1 MINFD
6 LNKQFDENCA
16 YEFVGFLARVSG
28 ASAYITTS
36 IFHGVYTITSVDVNR
51 LFRNFAYMIKSQQG
65 PTLLFL
71 ELVSPWQP

>member
-1 MINFD
+1 MEKNEGMAGM
-6 LNKQFDENCA
+6 KS
-16 YEFVGFLARVSG
+16 FLARVSG

-51 LFRNFAYMIKSQQG
+51 LLRNLAYMIKSQQG
-65 PTLLFL
+65 STLLFL